1 MQKPWVKIAIG
12 IAVVLILVVLV
23 VPLFVNADAFR
34 PALENELDSTLG
46 RKVTLGKL
54 SFSLWSGS
62 VVADQLAVADDPAFG
77 TTPFLQAK
85 SLKIGVDTGAFLFHH
100 RVSVRSFVAE
110 SPEIHLISNAQG
122 EWNYATLGENG
133 AQATSSGQSAGM
145 PNVTVGKMEIDDGKV
160 VVSSTPAQGQPF
172 VWSDVKVTVQ
182 NLSFTQAMPF
192 TVAANLPGKG
202 SVAMSGTAGPLNQ
215 QDATATPLQATLT
228 VMQFNPVTAGVLPAS
243 AGISMDADV
252 NAQLTSDG
260 KTLSSTGKVVASQLQ
275 LVRGGSPAPE
285 PVNLTYTVRDN
296 LQARTGEV
304 TDVAM
309 ETGAVAVHVQ
319 GTYDRTGPEVALNL
333 QVNAPGLPVDAVE
346 ALLPMVG
353 VRLPTGSQ
361 LKGGTMTAQ
370 LAITGTA
377 TAPEIAGPVEVDNT
391 QLAGFDLASKIQGLK
406 ALTGTSGGT
415 GIKTLKADVRET
427 AAETQLSNID
437 AEIPALGTATGSGTV
452 TTAGAVNFQLAAKLG
467 GSGATGA
474 LSEIAGGLLH
484 TVGTSSVPV
493 TITGTT
499 SNPVIR
505 ADVGAMVKNSL
516 GAGKKGVGG
525 LLQGLKVPK

>member
-1 MQKPWVKIAIG
+1 
-12 IAVVLILVVLV
+12 
-23 VPLFVNADAFR
+23 
-34 PALENELDSTLG
+34 
-46 RKVTLGKL
+46 
-54 SFSLWSGS
+54 
-62 VVADQLAVADDPAFG
+62 
-77 TTPFLQAK
+77 
-85 SLKIGVDTGAFLFHH
+85 
-100 RVSVRSFVAE
+100 
-110 SPEIHLISNAQG
+110 
-122 EWNYATLGENG
+122 
-133 AQATSSGQSAGM
+133 
-145 PNVTVGKMEIDDGKV
+145 